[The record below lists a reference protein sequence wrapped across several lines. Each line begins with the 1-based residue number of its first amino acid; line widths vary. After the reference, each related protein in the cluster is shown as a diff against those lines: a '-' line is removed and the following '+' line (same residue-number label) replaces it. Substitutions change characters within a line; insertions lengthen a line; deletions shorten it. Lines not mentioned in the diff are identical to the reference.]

1 MCLVGAK
8 HVLKYCQLKSALMSK
23 SGTRDET
30 VGWELNK
37 VKNRSEGWRNGA
49 NVKRRE
55 GDHPWCV
62 IRGL

>member
-1 MCLVGAK
+1 
-8 HVLKYCQLKSALMSK
+8 MSK

-37 VKNRSEGWRNGA
+37 VKNRNGGWRNGA

>member
-23 SGTRDET
+23 GGTWDET

-37 VKNRSEGWRNGA
+37 VKNRKEGWRDSA
-49 NVKRRE
+49 EVKE
-55 GDHPWCV
+55 EKVNIHGM
-62 IRGL
+62 